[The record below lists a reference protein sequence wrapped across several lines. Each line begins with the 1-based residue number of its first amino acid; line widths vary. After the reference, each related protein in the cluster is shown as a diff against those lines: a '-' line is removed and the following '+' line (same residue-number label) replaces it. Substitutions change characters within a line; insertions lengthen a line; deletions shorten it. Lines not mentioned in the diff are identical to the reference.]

1 MSLFSRNDDLP
12 GLHGALRDLT
22 TPVSKGVKKFGAGDI
37 AVVDAPD
44 ISRLFAQQLIDA
56 HPVAVVNLA
65 QFSSGMIPNF
75 GPQMLLDAGIFL
87 VEGVGAELRSQFKDG
102 KKGRVTEDG
111 TIYIGENAIG
121 SGAVIER
128 DRVENSFV
136 DAQRSLVDHME
147 AYFGNTIELVR
158 SEAPLF
164 IDGLGIPDT
173 GVDLAGRKVVVV
185 SPGAGHR
192 DELARLKNFI
202 QEFEPVIIGVN
213 EGGDTLVEVGYTP
226 HLLVGDPATMAA
238 ETLRSGARVI
248 LPADP
253 DGHAVGLE
261 RIQDLGVGA
270 MTFPTAIDSATDL
283 ALLLADYH
291 GGELIVNVGAPVDLD
306 SVFRREP
313 GATPSALLARLK
325 AGSKLVDG
333 NAVASLYTTAS
344 SGVVAWLWAILGIL
358 VALAVI
364 VVIAGTS
371 GDGSFVDNLIDT
383 WNNIALSFQDLFR

>member
-12 GLHGALRDLT
+12 GIHGALRDLT

-56 HPVAVVNLA
+56 HPAAVANLA

-111 TIYIGENAIG
+111 TIHIGENAIG
-121 SGAVIER
+121 AGKVVER
-128 DRVENSFV
+128 DRVENNFV
-136 DAQRSLVDHME
+136 DAQRNLVDHME
-147 AYFGNTIELVR
+147 AYFGNTIEFVR

-164 IDGLGIPDT
+164 IDGLGIPDA
-173 GVDLAGRKVVVV
+173 GVDISGRKVVVV
-185 SPGAGHR
+185 SPGIGHR

-202 QEFEPVIIGVN
+202 NEYEPIIIGVN

-226 HLLVGDPATMAA
+226 HLLVGDPAAMAA

-270 MTFPTAIDSATDL
+270 MTFPTAIHSATDL

-291 GGELIVNVGAPVDLD
+291 GAELIVNVGAAMDLD
-306 SVFRREP
+306 AVFRRESE
-313 GATPSALLARLK
+313 ATPSALLARLK
-325 AGSKLVDG
+325 AGPKLVDG
-333 NAVASLYTTAS
+333 NSVAALYSTAS
-344 SGVVAWLWAILGIL
+344 TGVVAWLWAILGIL